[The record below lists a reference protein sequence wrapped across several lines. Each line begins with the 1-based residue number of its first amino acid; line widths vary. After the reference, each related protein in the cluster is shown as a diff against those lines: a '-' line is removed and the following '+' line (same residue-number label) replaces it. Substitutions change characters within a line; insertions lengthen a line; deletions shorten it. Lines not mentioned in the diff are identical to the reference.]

1 MLRRYSMD
9 GEWAM
14 ELPEPWRVTGR
25 LSANI

>member
-1 MLRRYSMD
+1 MLRRYAME
-9 GEWAM
+9 GEQTM